1 MRVVL
6 DTNILV
12 SGLMSMTSPP
22 AQILNAVRVEQV
34 VAVMSEATLAKLEH
48 ILHRPAVQ
56 RYFTHTTITPAR
68 FLADLRVQADLVIP
82 IPSTA
87 PIRDARDRVLLDLRS
102 TEPSPQ
108 YFVTGDKDF
117 EASHYSGGPVIPPP
131 SLLACSLAVNRAPTQ
146 KK

>member
-12 SGLMSMTSPP
+12 SGLMSITSPP
-22 AQILNAVRVEQV
+22 AQILNAVRVGQV
-34 VAVMSEATLAKLEH
+34 VAVMSEATLAELEH
-48 ILHRPAVQ
+48 VLHRPAVQ

-82 IPSTA
+82 VPSTA
-87 PIRDARDRVLLDLRS
+87 PIRDARDRVFLDLLT
-102 TEPSPQ
+102 TEPPPQ

-117 EASHYSGGPVIPPP
+117 EAAYYSGVPVI
-131 SLLACSLAVNRAPTQ
+131 SASECVRLLTRR
-146 KK
+146 

>member
-1 MRVVL
+1 VRVVL

-22 AQILNAVRVEQV
+22 AQILNAVRVGQV
-34 VAVMSEATLAKLEH
+34 VAVMSEATLAELEH
-48 ILHRPAVQ
+48 VLHRPAIQ

-82 IPSTA
+82 VPSTA
-87 PIRDARDRVLLDLRS
+87 PIRDPRDRVFLDLLT
-102 TEPSPQ
+102 TEPPPQ

-117 EASHYSGGPVIPPP
+117 EASHYSGVPVI
-131 SLLACSLAVNRAPTQ
+131 SAAECVRLLTRR
-146 KK
+146 